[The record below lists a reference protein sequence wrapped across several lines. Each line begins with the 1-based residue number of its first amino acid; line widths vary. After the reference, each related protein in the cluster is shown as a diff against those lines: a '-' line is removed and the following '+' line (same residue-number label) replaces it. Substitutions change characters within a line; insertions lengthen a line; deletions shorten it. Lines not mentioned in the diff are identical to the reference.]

1 MSSAD
6 FKYNVIR
13 GVDKDNLAID
23 YSNQKKAKVAF
34 DTKNT
39 KASFVDLKG
48 TNTFSSDLAESLY
61 GGPKSFIAP

>member
-23 YSNQKKAKVAF
+23 YSN
-34 DTKNT
+34 
-39 KASFVDLKG
+39 
-48 TNTFSSDLAESLY
+48 
-61 GGPKSFIAP
+61 